1 MLSNKDKECSQSDM
15 DAGESSPNSSVQ
27 LLSREHGQPAMHMH
41 LALLVVTSLHFTPCA
56 WFIYPLANHMG
67 WLALIDENK
76 INATVSFSKR
86 KGGILYIRHQNDAI

>member
-1 MLSNKDKECSQSDM
+1 MLSNKDKECSQRDM
-15 DAGESSPNSSVQ
+15 DAGESSPSSSVQ

-41 LALLVVTSLHFTPCA
+41 LSLLVVTSIHFSPCA

-76 INATVSFSKR
+76 INCYSVIFEE
-86 KGGILYIRHQNDAI
+86 KGGYIIYKTPK